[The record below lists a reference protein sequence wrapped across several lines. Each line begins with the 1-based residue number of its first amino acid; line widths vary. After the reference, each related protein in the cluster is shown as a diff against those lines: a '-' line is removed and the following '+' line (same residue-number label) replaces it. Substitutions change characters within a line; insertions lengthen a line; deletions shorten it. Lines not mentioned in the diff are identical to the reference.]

1 MASARSRRIACPGT
15 SYLHIVV
22 NRDWIGKGR
31 QETSPPPVPLPQSP
45 LASATTI
52 IHCARRGTLDEE
64 RPRAPLR
71 QSALPEREVTQSP
84 SRIKT
89 LRKEKTIESM
99 RIDANSAVLTG
110 FDPQASRRLLYGDS
124 VSIIPNGL
132 NALVIGTRN
141 GQAWIE
147 VLEDDVAVP
156 PNLRDCEWRM
166 LPPRQFIERKKLR
179 KIIKAGR
186 WNEGRSESEVPRPPI
201 PTQLDDLSKL
211 AEDFCRKYK
220 LTKPETKTEVENLL
234 LVLKMEE
241 EEKQGNQ
248 SDLQR
253 QLGSELRYGS
263 NIMLVHE
270 ATGLTLGINKMPSK
284 SEPSCRDL
292 ELADEPSERSIL
304 RIMPAI
310 KVLAEG
316 SPLTSGDFI
325 DLHFVTPMDGSR
337 FHVHVS
343 QQEQRERTEIDR
355 KLALHSTFIKGI
367 TEINAAEMERVNESC
382 FRVLLFQSGELKT
395 RDRGVSWLKG
405 DDVIC
410 FFHKQMEAFLEFDPF
425 GTHGDAVDAAPKWDP
440 YYLESAPPPGFYS
453 SQRLDSNSR
462 KKTHWIWK
470 IESECINLAGERVVA
485 DGSKLYRIKHIPS
498 NLYLVCKGDELAC
511 TRDLRD
517 ERTLFGFSHFRNA
530 SPEAIS
536 TDHPVFITSKEGKYL
551 CLGGNYRSKRH
562 KKVKFLRC
570 DMQPEAHAI
579 VVLQL
584 SDRTITPIIHLR
596 RSVRVLQI
604 WESKLQEIPEIPHD
618 QIPSGDRAKG
628 PSELPEP
635 TQRVLKAVR
644 ESNVEIM
651 EALGM
656 MVLSCSFD
664 YDPATKDKPLTKE
677 GVPNRY
683 AQKVLR
689 ELGVIPLVMHL
700 LEDPFRRGVSSNWV
714 MKDERFGDLRRT
726 MNLMFRLLKQLVRSN
741 NVNSSILFG

>member
-1 MASARSRRIACPGT
+1 M
-15 SYLHIVV
+15 
-22 NRDWIGKGR
+22 K
-31 QETSPPPVPLPQSP
+31 
-45 LASATTI
+45 
-52 IHCARRGTLDEE
+52 
-64 RPRAPLR
+64 
-71 QSALPEREVTQSP
+71 ALQ
-84 SRIKT
+84 
-89 LRKEKTIESM
+89 KEKTIESM

-110 FDPQASRRLLYGDS
+110 FDPQSSLRRLHYGDS
-124 VSIIPNGL
+124 ISIIPNGL

-156 PNLRDCEWRM
+156 PNLRDCVWRM

-179 KIIKAGR
+179 KIIKAGK
-186 WNEGRSESEVPRPPI
+186 WNEGRSESEVPRPPV
-201 PTQLDDLSKL
+201 PNQLDDLSKL

-241 EEKQGNQ
+241 EEKQGNE

-263 NIMLVHE
+263 DIMLVHE

-284 SEPSCRDL
+284 SEPSCRKI
-292 ELADEPSERSIL
+292 ELADEASERSIL
-304 RIMPAI
+304 RILPAI

-325 DLHFVTPMDGSR
+325 DLYFVKPIDGSR

-343 QQEQRERTEIDR
+343 QQEQRQRTEIDR
-355 KLALHSTFIKGI
+355 KLALHSTVIKGL
-367 TEINAAEMERVNESC
+367 TEMNAAEMERVNESC
-382 FRVLLFQSGELKT
+382 FRVMLFQSGELKT
-395 RDRGVSWLKG
+395 REKSASWLKG

-410 FFHKQMEAFLEFDPF
+410 FYHKQMEAFLEFDPF
-425 GTHGDAVDAAPKWDP
+425 GTHGDAADAAPKWDP
-440 YYLESAPPPGFYS
+440 YYFETAPPPGFYT
-453 SQRLDSNSR
+453 SQRVDSNSR
-462 KKTHWIWK
+462 KKIHWIWK
-470 IESECINLAGERVVA
+470 IESECIYLAGERVVA

-498 NLYLVCKGDELAC
+498 NLYLLCKGDELAC
-511 TRDLRD
+511 TGDLRD
-517 ERTLFGFSHFRNA
+517 EGTLFGFSHFRNA

-536 TDHPVFITSKEGKYL
+536 TDHPVFITSKDGKYL
-551 CLGGNYRSKRH
+551 CMGGNYRSKRH
-562 KKVKFLRC
+562 KKAQFLRC
-570 DMQPEAHAI
+570 DMPPEAHAI

-584 SDRTITPIIHLR
+584 SDRDITPIIRLR

-604 WESKLQEIPEIPHD
+604 WESKLQEIPETPHD
-618 QIPSGDRAKG
+618 QIPSGESSKG

-644 ESNVEIM
+644 ESNDEIM

-664 YDPATKDKPLTKE
+664 HDPATKDKPLVKE
-677 GVPNRY
+677 GVPNPY

-689 ELGVIPLVMHL
+689 ELGVIPLVIHL

-714 MKDERFGDLRRT
+714 MKDERLGDLRRT

-741 NVNSSILFG
+741 DVNSSILFG